1 MTVTGRQR
9 LLEPCRRQRIN
20 LKVHT
25 SPPSTLSST
34 TIFMKRKDYRVKNH
48 TTSRE
53 VFGPSGYTTT
63 TTTTSSSSCSTK
75 PSNIGLN
82 TPSRYLQVLV
92 TELVCR
98 Y

>member
-1 MTVTGRQR
+1 
-9 LLEPCRRQRIN
+9 
-20 LKVHT
+20 
-25 SPPSTLSST
+25 
-34 TIFMKRKDYRVKNH
+34 MKRKDYRVKNH

-82 TPSRYLQVLV
+82 TPSRYLQVL
-92 TELVCR
+92 
-98 Y
+98 